1 MAAIASRADVSRQT
15 LYRYYPDV
23 DAVLLGVAE
32 LVASHDERFEAQVAR
47 QSDPATQLD
56 LIVGTIID
64 SGDHNGYPSAALE
77 ATLPPQARE
86 VLGRHRARIEQLL
99 SAVLTTGIDDGQ
111 FRDDLE
117 PSADARLILG
127 LAAAADPDNGE
138 RAIALVH
145 QLVDPQP
152 KETST

>member
-1 MAAIASRADVSRQT
+1 MADNWHQTRIDHRTRQAEAIAAGTLALLVEHGASALTMAAIASRADVSRQT

-77 ATLPPQARE
+77 ATLPPQAQRCS
-86 VLGRHRARIEQLL
+86 VD
-99 SAVLTTGIDDGQ
+99 T
-111 FRDDLE
+111 E
-117 PSADARLILG
+117 PESNSSC
-127 LAAAADPDNGE
+127 P
-138 RAIALVH
+138 
-145 QLVDPQP
+145 PC
-152 KETST
+152 